1 MHTQIV
7 LPFVLFDIWT
17 LNKIMCQLKP
27 VFSPWLRS
35 SQGILLSLLL
45 KMVFAPFFCCHC
57 LWPCFKGFIFGYF
70 YSHPVPSHQTSTGRW
85 LSIVWITS
93 LWPLHHLLK
102 TIPITL
108 CVRTSS
114 ISCHTLSHATGL
126 QERTSVK
133 HRKQRCKCDTSNG
146 VVIAAPCI
154 ILLTFYY
161 TRQPQGYLC
170 SIAESIDF
178 CRAYK
183 QHFHLHVHS
192 HSATGNILLLLLQTN
207 VNQIFFNQ
215 RKSKLRAKFPVTAT
229 LWWHPGGKTCNAL
242 SPVLCFGGKRTIL
255 DAEVRGGKKGWN
267 EIYCKHRLVGWRTVA
282 ARMQRM
288 SGLQC

>member
-1 MHTQIV
+1 
-7 LPFVLFDIWT
+7 
-17 LNKIMCQLKP
+17 
-27 VFSPWLRS
+27 
-35 SQGILLSLLL
+35 
-45 KMVFAPFFCCHC
+45 MVFAPFFCCHC

-192 HSATGNILLLLLQTN
+192 YSATGNILLLLLQTTKYFLTSGSQN
-207 VNQIFFNQ
+207 LGQNFLSQPLYDDIQ
-215 RKSKLRAKFPVTAT
+215 EAKPVMR
-229 LWWHPGGKTCNAL
+229 CRQCC
-242 SPVLCFGGKRTIL
+242 VLEEKEQF
-255 DAEVRGGKKGWN
+255 
-267 EIYCKHRLVGWRTVA
+267 
-282 ARMQRM
+282 
-288 SGLQC
+288 